1 MRPITTQV
9 LTAETCI
16 IQSKDLITW
25 EYVAQPDFINLS
37 KWENATYVIGDKCYY
52 FVRQNGSSYGFLTAY
67 DLINGTWDKPVLVGD
82 CQSRSDFIVYNG
94 KLYLFH
100 APNNRNTIGAI
111 EVDTENLA
119 NSKVVCTAAMKAS
132 CFYYK
137 LINNVTNFLHSF
149 SIINTFIKYYI
160 SAHLFDLR
168 NYEIL
173 TVILLAKLQSANI
186 LKGLL

>member
-1 MRPITTQV
+1 MTRTHYIYYGQH
-9 LTAETCI
+9 
-16 IQSKDLITW
+16 
-25 EYVAQPDFINLS
+25 DFINLS

-94 KLYLFH
+94 KLNLFH

-119 NSKVVCTAAMKAS
+119 NSKVVFQAAMNSS
-132 CFYYK
+132 CFYPFVQYANGDTSA
-137 LINNVTNFLHSF
+137 IYF
-149 SIINTFIKYYI
+149 SYTI
-160 SAHLFDLR
+160 SRQHIRLSKFNPE
-168 NYEIL
+168 NYF
-173 TVILLAKLQSANI
+173 N
-186 LKGLL
+186 